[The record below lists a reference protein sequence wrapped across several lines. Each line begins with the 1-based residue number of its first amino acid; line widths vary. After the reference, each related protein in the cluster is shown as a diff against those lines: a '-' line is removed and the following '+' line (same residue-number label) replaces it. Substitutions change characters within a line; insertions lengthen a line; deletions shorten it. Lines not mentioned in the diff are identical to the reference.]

1 MSTPC
6 EGYWE
11 TMGYGL
17 LALTKYDWDC
27 IGGQNVEEFTD
38 KWGGENWETVDRRVD
53 TMRCV
58 CVCVHVLGRMR
69 ACMCVYM
76 CVCVARCIH
85 MCLFGHLSNLVV
97 MGLQPAQLGG

>member
-17 LALTKYDWDC
+17 LALTKYDWDR

-38 KWGGENWETVDRRVD
+38 KWGGEEIEG
-53 TMRCV
+53 
-58 CVCVHVLGRMR
+58 VHGLCRE
-69 ACMCVYM
+69 
-76 CVCVARCIH
+76 
-85 MCLFGHLSNLVV
+85 VV
-97 MGLQPAQLGG
+97 